1 MDLVGARGTT
11 FAPVMVETGAGC
23 ADRSTAA
30 GGPSVAAIIEI
41 VIGVAMVRIPP
52 GIDAVSLTKVLRA
65 VKATT

>member
-1 MDLVGARGTT
+1 
-11 FAPVMVETGAGC
+11 MVETGAGC

-30 GGPSVAAIIEI
+30 GGPSAAAIIEI
-41 VIGVAMVRIPP
+41 VIGVAMVRIPA